1 MKRLMSSCVV
11 LVCSILSLAV
21 PRAEAAPQTYV
32 SVFSPAD
39 NVANEWINTNT
50 FTVFDGA
57 AVDVLADFNVLSVTI
72 TAAESSGAGAW
83 RDEWTVN
90 GGSGAGT
97 MIVHWRLDGTLTI
110 GSRPGCVDCDVNRVR
125 LASLFGSS
133 GVTSFGSEITSVLN
147 NTGATQAVHST
158 GTLIVPFTFGAQFGA
173 GLRLSGSTDDDFYGG
188 GVYFPT
194 GAEITQI
201 ELPVG
206 ASLSTISGRA
216 YPVAAQTPA
225 DVITALAL
233 AAADAGL
240 FQAERL
246 LHNALASLE
255 RGDTPSAC
263 GQLTAFVNLVQAL
276 AGRQLSVADANALI
290 ASATGVAQTLG
301 CG

>member
-1 MKRLMSSCVV
+1 MKRFMSCIA
-11 LVCSILSLAV
+11 LVCSILPLATSH
-21 PRAEAAPQTYV
+21 AEAAPQTYV
-32 SVFSPAD
+32 TVFSPVD
-39 NVANEWINTNT
+39 NVVGEWINTNT
-50 FTVFDGA
+50 LTTFDGA

-72 TAAESSGAGAW
+72 TAAESSGTGAW

-97 MIVHWRLDGTLTI
+97 MIVHWRLDGTLAI

-133 GVTSFGSEITSVLN
+133 GVTSFGAEIASVVN

-188 GVYFPT
+188 GVSFPNGAVIT
-194 GAEITQI
+194 GI

-206 ASLSTISGRA
+206 ASLTTNSGRA
-216 YPVAAQTPA
+216 YPVAAQSPA
-225 DVITALAL
+225 DVIAALAL

-240 FQAERL
+240 LQAQRL
-246 LHNALASLE
+246 LQNALAGLE
-255 RGDTPSAC
+255 RGDGPDAC
-263 GQLTAFVNLVQAL
+263 GQLTAVVNLVQAL
-276 AGRQLSVADANALI
+276 AGRQLSVADANSLI
-290 ASATGVAQTLG
+290 ASATGVVQTLG
-301 CG
+301 CR

>member
-1 MKRLMSSCVV
+1 MKRFMSCIV
-11 LVCSILSLAV
+11 LVCSILALAKSD
-21 PRAEAAPQTYV
+21 AEAAPQTYV
-32 SVFSPAD
+32 TVFSPVD
-39 NVANEWINTNT
+39 NVIGEWINTNT
-50 FTVFDGA
+50 LTTFDGA
-57 AVDVLADFNVLSVTI
+57 AVDVLADFNVLSVAI
-72 TAAESSGAGAW
+72 TAAESSGTGAW

-133 GVTSFGSEITSVLN
+133 GVTSFGAEITSVVN

-158 GTLIVPFTFGAQFGA
+158 GTLIVPFTFGTQFGA

-188 GVYFPT
+188 GVSFPN
-194 GAEITQI
+194 GAEITRI

-206 ASLSTISGRA
+206 ASLTTNSGRA
-216 YPVAAQTPA
+216 YPVAAQSPA

-240 FQAERL
+240 LQAQRL
-246 LHNALASLE
+246 LQNALASLE
-255 RGDTPSAC
+255 RGDTPGAC
-263 GQLTAFVNLVQAL
+263 GQLTGFVNLVQAL
-276 AGRQLSVADANALI
+276 AGRQLSVADANGLI
-290 ASATGVAQTLG
+290 ASATGVVQTLG
-301 CG
+301 CR